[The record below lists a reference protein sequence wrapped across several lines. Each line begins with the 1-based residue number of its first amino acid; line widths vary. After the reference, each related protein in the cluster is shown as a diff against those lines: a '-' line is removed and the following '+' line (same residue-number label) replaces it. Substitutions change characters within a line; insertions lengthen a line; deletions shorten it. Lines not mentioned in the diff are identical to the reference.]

1 MFFLSDH
8 TVISQWP
15 WTSVGIE
22 CIHTATKSLF
32 VYHSGTPSIFSQLIS
47 PAGRAGAASGRATM
61 WQWSIILIQSGDR
74 DQGVTDHCWAQS
86 QPRQYSVFWTGLC
99 SIINIQRS
107 ESLRVRYQ
115 NQSWLMMIMTIYN
128 DDDIF
133 VLAKHQV
140 LVKISPVQ
148 SSAVRK
154 GISQRPGSLT
164 TLPGPA
170 VTLGW
175 LVLVHPD
182 GKIGALDTLDT
193 ATITLSTILN
203 HLGQTSE
210 QISQVKGHSNHRISG
225 YIFHRCSLQ

>member
-1 MFFLSDH
+1 MFILSDH
-8 TVISQWP
+8 TVISKWP

-47 PAGRAGAASGRATM
+47 PAGWAGAASGRATM

-86 QPRQYSVFWTGLC
+86 KPRHSRQYSVFWTGLC

-203 HLGQTSE
+203 HLGQTSC
-210 QISQVKGHSNHRISG
+210 R
-225 YIFHRCSLQ
+225 

>member
-1 MFFLSDH
+1 MFFLSDY
-8 TVISQWP
+8 TVISIWP

-47 PAGRAGAASGRATM
+47 PAGWAGAASGRATM

-86 QPRQYSVFWTGLC
+86 QPRKYSVVWTGLC

-128 DDDIF
+128 EDDIF

-154 GISQRPGSLT
+154 GISQRPGELDSIARACCHSRLT
-164 TLPGPA
+164 CARASWWENWCFG
-170 VTLGW
+170 
-175 LVLVHPD
+175 H
-182 GKIGALDTLDT
+182 IGHCDNHALNNLKSFGSNFLADKLEDIQTFVY
-193 ATITLSTILN
+193 LN
-203 HLGQTSE
+203 IYYTDLHW
-210 QISQVKGHSNHRISG
+210 N
-225 YIFHRCSLQ
+225 